1 MGRLRGYLTV
11 YLALAMTVILSLVL
25 VLIMGV
31 RRNTVRCEAEIA
43 YDNSMQSVLAEY
55 HREMWKK
62 YDLLYIDT
70 SYGSDEPDRGKTAA
84 HIQDYMN
91 ENLVET
97 GFMSCRLRDV
107 SISEASVPTDEDG
120 RVFRQQVIT
129 AMREMY
135 GIEEVEA
142 LAENFAVMKD
152 YGLDTA
158 DYTEEQKENQEAIN
172 TAEVYEEYTYETEVE
187 DDLSDDPA
195 ALVAANENGRR
206 PTHTE
211 TRTDRRRVEV
221 EDVAGPANSLR
232 SMGLLPLVTDTS
244 KVSMKVLPNED
255 YISWRLDVIE
265 GNGMNP
271 DIETDQLVISDLVDE
286 LLYQK
291 YVLTKFGCFT
301 GVKKKTQMDYEVEYI
316 LFGKESDTDNLKAAV
331 NRIMLLREAANVLFL
346 TTDRVKNA
354 AVTALAA
361 TVAAVTLSPELEP
374 VIKWSVIFGW
384 AYIET
389 IQDLKVLLAGGKI
402 PLIKTAESWQTDISM
417 VANAALNLPV
427 NQESTGMSYQDYLML
442 LMLLE
447 DEHDKLFRTM
457 DVMEMDIRK
466 TEGNEY
472 FRIDGCIDSLLTEV
486 TVESADGYA
495 CTIKRRWG
503 YP

>member
-1 MGRLRGYLTV
+1 MGKFRGYLTV
-11 YLALAMTVILSLVL
+11 YLALAMAAVLSLIL
-25 VLIMGV
+25 ALIMGV

-84 HIQDYMN
+84 HIMDYMN
-91 ENLVET
+91 ENLPDE
-97 GFMSCRLRDV
+97 GIIGMKLRDV
-107 SISEASVPTDEDG
+107 EISEVSVPTDEDG

-135 GIEEVEA
+135 GIAEVEA
-142 LAENFAVMKD
+142 LAENFTVMRD

-158 DYTEEQKENQEAIN
+158 DYSEEQARNQEAIN
-172 TAEVYEEYTYETEVE
+172 TAEVYEDYTYETEVP
-187 DDLSDDPA
+187 DDLSNDPA
-195 ALVAANENGRR
+195 AQVAANENGTW

-211 TRTDRRRVEV
+211 TVTDRRRVDV
-221 EDVAGPANSLR
+221 EDIAGPANSLR

-255 YISWRLDVIE
+255 YVSWRLDVIE

-271 DIETDQLVISDLVDE
+271 EIEREQLAISDVVDE

-291 YVLTKFGCFT
+291 YVFDKFGYFT
-301 GVKKKTQMDYEVEYI
+301 GIKKKTQMDYEVEYI
-316 LFGKESDTDNLKAAV
+316 LFGKESDVDNLKAAV
-331 NRIMLLREAANVLFL
+331 NRMMLLREASNVLFL
-346 TTDRVKNA
+346 TTDRVKNG

-389 IQDLKVLLAGGKI
+389 IQDLKVLLAGGKV

-417 VANAALNLPV
+417 VKNAVTDLPV
-427 NQESTGMSYQDYLML
+427 SKDGTGMDYKDYLML

-486 TVESADGYA
+486 TVEASDGYA
-495 CTIKRRWG
+495 CSIKRRWG